1 MASPNVS
8 FETIPS
14 SIRVPGRYIEFNTKL
29 AVRNLPVNPQHVL
42 IVAPMLDS
50 GTQKPLEAVMV
61 FSDVEAGEKFGYGS
75 WAHLMAQQA
84 IRNNQYINLSIIGL
98 SDDPAAVKAVGKIE
112 IEGSATREGQLI
124 LNIGKESLKI
134 AATRS
139 ESAKE
144 LAERLTAVI
153 NANESV
159 LVAAEAEDAGI
170 TLTAKNGGEIG
181 NEIYLDGESNAPGVT
196 IKVGNMENGQGN
208 ADISEALAEVAGKRY
223 HIYVSAFSD
232 DENLVRL
239 NEHIEAVSNA
249 IEKRG
254 GIGVAG
260 WNGTLAQGITKAS
273 KLNSGRMILQW
284 YKGSKMGNALI
295 AAGFAAVM
303 ASEEDPARPLNTLEI
318 KGLDITP
325 ESEWPTFAEFN
336 NALYNGLSPLQVV
349 NNRVQIM
356 RAITTYTK
364 NATGTDDPA
373 LLDVT
378 TIRTLDYTRDAL
390 DQRYALRFPREKLSD
405 KTPPKV
411 RSETLDV
418 LMKLEDL
425 EILEQ
430 VEENKSLLVVERDL
444 QDANRLNLIIPA
456 DVVNGLH
463 VLAARIDLYL

>member
-42 IVAPMLDS
+42 IVAPMLAS
-50 GTQKPLEAVMV
+50 GTQKPLDPVMV

-75 WAHLMAQQA
+75 WSHLMAQQA

-98 SDDPAAVKAVGKIE
+98 PDDSAAVKAVGKIE

-159 LVAAEAEDAGI
+159 LVTAEAEDGGI

-181 NEIYLDGESNAPGVT
+181 NEIYLDGQSNAPGVT
-196 IKVGNMENGQGN
+196 LKVGNMENGQGN

-232 DENLVRL
+232 DENLARL

-260 WNGTLAQGITKAS
+260 WSGTLAQGITKAS

-325 ESEWPTFAEFN
+325 ESEWPTFSEFN

>member
-1 MASPNVS
+1 MASPNIS

-14 SIRVPGRYIEFNTKL
+14 SIRVPGRYMEFNTKL

-42 IVAPMLDS
+42 IVAPMLES
-50 GTQKPLEAVMV
+50 GTQKPLDPVMV
-61 FSDVEAGEKFGYGS
+61 FSDVEAGERFGTGS
-75 WAHLMAQQA
+75 WAHLMARQA
-84 IRNNQYINLSIIGL
+84 IRNNEYINLSIIGL
-98 SDDPAAVKAVGKIE
+98 ADDAAAVKAVGKIE
-112 IEGSATREGQLI
+112 IEGSATREGQVI
-124 LNIGKESLKI
+124 IEIGSESFKI
-134 AATRS
+134 AAQRS
-139 ESAKE
+139 E
-144 LAERLTAVI
+144 AEKDLCNRLVAVI
-153 NANESV
+153 NGTEDALVIAEST
-159 LVAAEAEDAGI
+159 EAGI

-181 NEIYLDGESNAPGVT
+181 NEIYLSGQSNAPGVT
-196 IKVGNMENGQGN
+196 IKVGKMENGQGN
-208 ADISEALAEVAGKRY
+208 VDVSDALTVVAGKRY

-232 DENLVRL
+232 DENLSRF
-239 NEHIEAVSNA
+239 NEHIESVSNA

-254 GIGVAG
+254 GVGVAG
-260 WNGTLAQGITKAS
+260 WNGSFAQGVTKAS
-273 KLNSGRMILQW
+273 KLNSARMLLQW
-284 YKGSKMGNALI
+284 HKGSKMGNALI

-303 ASEEDPARPLNTLEI
+303 AFEEDPARPLNTLEI
-318 KGLDITP
+318 KGLDVTP
-325 ESEWPTFAEFN
+325 ESQWPTFTEFN

-378 TIRTLDYTRDAL
+378 TIRTLDYVRDAL

-430 VEENKSLLVVERDL
+430 VAENKSLLIVERDS
-444 QDANRLNLIIPA
+444 QDANRLNLAVPA